1 MIMSTFVVH
10 EGDPASQTAVT
21 TFRLRTPTAELVG
34 HEYAGEGDPIVML
47 HGGPGVPDY
56 LGPVAALLTPH
67 HRVITFDQ
75 RGVGASIVRTDGYS
89 IAAYLGDLE
98 AIRASLS
105 VERLHLF
112 GHSWGGL
119 LGQLYAATYPT
130 RVNSLFLSNP
140 STGVGPDW
148 KRMEGA
154 VMRHN
159 RLQAGFWGFL
169 AMGGWSLLSL
179 LPGKLGDRGL
189 QGTLAQV
196 WRNYFPDPA
205 KAPPA
210 DPRWLAS
217 IGRTAMYKTRQAIL
231 QEDPMLLRKGAS
243 TMAFPVLVLFGEKDI
258 YGSEA
263 QLVDARYPQAVHIRL
278 DGTVHFPWIQA
289 PERFTAILRSFYDT
303 AVIPS
308 SRSESR
314 PLPEGGMS

>member
-1 MIMSTFVVH
+1 MIMSTFVPH
-10 EGDPASQTAVT
+10 GGDQVPQTAVT
-21 TFRLRTPTAELVG
+21 PFRLRTPTAELVG
-34 HEYAGEGDPIVML
+34 RDYAGEGEPIVLL

-56 LGPVAALLTPH
+56 LGPVAALLAPR

-75 RGVGASIVRTDGYS
+75 RGVVASVVRTGGYT
-89 IAAYLGDLE
+89 IAAYLSDLE
-98 AIRASLS
+98 AIRTFLS

-130 RVNSLFLSNP
+130 CVNSLFLSNP

-159 RLQAGFWGFL
+159 RRQAGLVRFL

-179 LPGKLGDRGL
+179 LPGKVGDFGL
-189 QGTLAQV
+189 QRTLAQV

-205 KAPPA
+205 QAPAA
-210 DPRWLAS
+210 DPRWLEGIS
-217 IGRTAMYKTRQAIL
+217 RTAMHQTRQAIL
-231 QEDPMLLRKGAS
+231 HEDPMQFQEGAS
-243 TMAFPVLVLFGEKDI
+243 TTALPVLVLFGERDI

-263 QLVDARYPQAVHIRL
+263 QIVDARYPQAVHIRL
-278 DGTVHFPWIQA
+278 NGTVHLPWIQA

-308 SRSESR
+308 SLNESR
-314 PLPEGGMS
+314 PLHEGGMS